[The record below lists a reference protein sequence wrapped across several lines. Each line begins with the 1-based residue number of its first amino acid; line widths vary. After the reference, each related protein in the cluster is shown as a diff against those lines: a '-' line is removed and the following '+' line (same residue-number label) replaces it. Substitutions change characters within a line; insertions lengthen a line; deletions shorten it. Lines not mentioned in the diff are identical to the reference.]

1 MKIVRADAANTQ
13 KNLLAAAGEVFA
25 RSGYHDATI
34 AEICDRAGANL
45 AAVNYH
51 FGDKENLYREAWRHA
66 FRESLVRHPPDG
78 GISDDGVPEE
88 CLRGAVTALLR
99 RAADENNQSFLIA
112 YKELANPTGL
122 LQEVMAEAIQPL
134 HLRMETLIR
143 RLLGQDAPDIVVQF
157 CAISIVSQ
165 CVSPI
170 LMNRLEKDRQE
181 GKDGLP
187 RVDDIEVYAAHV
199 VKFSLAGIQANRHG
213 VERGRRRSKT

>member
-1 MKIVRADAANTQ
+1 MKIMRADAANTQ
-13 KNLLAAAGEVFA
+13 KNLLAAASEIFA

-78 GISDDGVPEE
+78 GVSDDAAPEE
-88 CLRGAVTALLR
+88 RLRGVVTTLLH
-99 RAADENNQSFLIA
+99 RAADENNQSFIIA
-112 YKELANPTGL
+112 HKELANPTGL

-134 HLRMETLIR
+134 RLRMEALVR
-143 RLLGQDAPDIVVQF
+143 ELLGRGAPDMEVQF

-165 CVSPI
+165 CISPI
-170 LMNRLEKDRQE
+170 LVNRLDKNQQE
-181 GKDGLP
+181 DKGCFP
-187 RVDDIEVYAAHV
+187 RVDDIEAYAVHV
-199 VKFSLAGIQANRHG
+199 VKFSLAGIHANRHG
-213 VERGRRRSKT
+213 IERGQRRSKM